1 MGNITLEQVLAGG
14 GIVLGLAALGYKL
27 WGGFKTAV
35 GNAVGGQFAGVK
47 KELKESV
54 DDIKSSIDDL
64 DKRIDEVDRKIEKV
78 NMQGC
83 KNFLVRCIA
92 DFENDMPNNE
102 TELERFWE
110 QYDYYIESGG
120 NSYIRH
126 KVNTLEKQG
135 KIKRIPAK

>member
-1 MGNITLEQVLAGG
+1 MGNITLDQILTGG
-14 GIVLGLAALGYKL
+14 GILVGLAVLGWKL

-35 GNAVGGQFAGVK
+35 ANAVAAQFETVK
-47 KELKESV
+47 K
-54 DDIKSSIDDL
+54 SITAIQTSIEDL
-64 DKRIDEVDRKIEKV
+64 DKRIDEVEKRIDKV

-92 DFENDMPNNE
+92 DFENGQPNNE

-110 QYDYYIESGG
+110 QYDYYRDKGE
-120 NSYIRH
+120 NSYVRH
-126 KVNTLEKQG
+126 KVESLEIQG